1 MSDLRDLYQ
10 EMIFDHYRRPR
21 NRRALADANHRAEG
35 NNPLCGDRLTLYL
48 RIEDG
53 VVKDASFE
61 GEGCAI
67 ATASA
72 SLMTEILKGKTE
84 EQIET
89 LFSRF
94 RDMVT
99 GPSSDPGDTAP
110 ELGKLTVFAGVREFP
125 MRVKCATLPWH
136 TLHAALQ
143 DAGQPV
149 STE

>member
-1 MSDLRDLYQ
+1 
-10 EMIFDHYRRPR
+10 
-21 NRRALADANHRAEG
+21 
-35 NNPLCGDRLTLYL
+35 
-48 RIEDG
+48 
-53 VVKDASFE
+53 
-61 GEGCAI
+61 
-67 ATASA
+67 
-72 SLMTEILKGKTE
+72 MTEMLKGKTE

-110 ELGKLTVFAGVREFP
+110 ELGKLTVLAGVREFP